1 MCGRGG
7 LTFGWG
13 QGGVG
18 DGGGN
23 NNLMVGNFSRW
34 GRMSKFLAEGGTR
47 GTPAPYPPSIE
58 NPVMCYFLVYM
69 IRHSCLYDS
78 AKTACFE

>member
-34 GRMSKFLAEGGTR
+34 GRMSKFLAEGGDPGNPLPLSPQYR
-47 GTPAPYPPSIE
+47 KPCDVLFFGLHDPSQ
-58 NPVMCYFLVYM
+58 L
-69 IRHSCLYDS
+69 SL
-78 AKTACFE
+78 